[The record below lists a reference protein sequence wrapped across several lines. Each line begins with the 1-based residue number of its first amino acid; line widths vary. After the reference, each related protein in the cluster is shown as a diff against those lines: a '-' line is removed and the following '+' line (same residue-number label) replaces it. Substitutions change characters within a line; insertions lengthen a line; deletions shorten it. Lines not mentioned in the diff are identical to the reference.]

1 VYARLNR
8 HADVTREQAIIRR
21 LTQEEQ
27 ERNVRSH
34 QSYGSKEMTLPGSIS
49 HPAPTKPKENR

>member
-1 VYARLNR
+1 MRSLW
-8 HADVTREQAIIRR
+8 DQEQAIIRR

-27 ERNVRSH
+27 ERNVCSH

-49 HPAPTKPKENR
+49 NAAPGKPKENR